1 MFNLSNDQGSPGT
14 LVITNVR
21 VVWYADMNVLYNI
34 SIPYLQ
40 MVRGGREG
48 DVVRGEGEGDVV
60 RGEGEG
66 DGVRGGGREG
76 REENVV

>member
-40 MVRGGREG
+40 MVRVGREG
-48 DVVRGEGEGDVV
+48 
-60 RGEGEG
+60 
-66 DGVRGGGREG
+66 GGR
-76 REENVV
+76 RMWCSVVKYDKFKGDNISLLLATKMPI

>member
-40 MVRGGREG
+40 MVRVGREG
-48 DVVRGEGEGDVV
+48 DVVRGGG
-60 RGEGEG
+60 RGEGGECG
-66 DGVRGGGREG
+66 AVL
-76 REENVV
+76 

>member
-40 MVRGGREG
+40 MVRGGVWWSVVKSDNFKG
-48 DVVRGEGEGDVV
+48 D
-60 RGEGEG
+60 
-66 DGVRGGGREG
+66 
-76 REENVV
+76 NIPLLLATKMPI

>member
-40 MVRGGREG
+40 MVRVGREG
-48 DVVRGEGEGDVV
+48 DVVRGMW
-60 RGEGEG
+60 
-66 DGVRGGGREG
+66 
-76 REENVV
+76 